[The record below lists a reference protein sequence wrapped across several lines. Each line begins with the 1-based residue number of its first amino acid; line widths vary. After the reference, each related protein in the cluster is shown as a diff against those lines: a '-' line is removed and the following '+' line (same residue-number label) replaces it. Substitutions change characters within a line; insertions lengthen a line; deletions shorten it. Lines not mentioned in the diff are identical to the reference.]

1 MALMQVALSRK
12 IREKNLALEP
22 LREARAA
29 LETRA
34 IQMKTRETELENAV
48 NEMPDEV
55 ETAVKEAVEA
65 EIAQFEADAEQLKAE
80 TEANAADIAR
90 IETEIGE
97 IEQKLSEL
105 QAEPEP
111 APEPAQNT
119 EPTNRNERM
128 MENMEIRS
136 FRALSYAEQRAIAEK
151 PEVKAFI
158 GNVRALKGGSARAIG
173 NVELSIPQILL
184 PMIRAQVEEA
194 SKLYKHVNV
203 QYVPG
208 TSRAVIAPDTVEA
221 IWTEQCANLNELAAN
236 LYGVELDGYKVGGY
250 IAVCNA
256 VLEDNDVGLVDYI
269 IYIIGRAI
277 GRALDKAILYG
288 TDVKMPLGIVPRLVQ
303 TQAPSDAAP
312 NAYPWQNLSA
322 TNVISISSANS
333 TGTNLFKELL
343 KGMGRAKNDF
353 GFSGFFCAMNRVTRA
368 AVVAESLGVNSAGAI
383 VAGMDNNMPVVG
395 GAIEELDFIP
405 DNVIIAGFGGAY
417 LLVERA
423 GTSIGQSEHAR
434 YIEDQ
439 TVFKGTAR
447 YDGAPVIPEAF
458 VAIALNGG
466 TVSGTGATFLP
477 DEANE
482 GE

>member
-1 MALMQVALSRK
+1 MALMQVVYARE
-12 IREKNLALEP
+12 IRTKYSMLEM
-22 LREARAA
+22 LRQKA
-29 LETRA
+29 ETLRQKA
-34 IQMKTRETELENAV
+34 DQMKTRETELEAAV
-48 NEMPDEV
+48 NEMPDDV
-55 ETAVKEAVEA
+55 EAAVKEAVEA
-65 EIAQFEADAEQLKAE
+65 EIAQFESDVEQLKAE

-97 IEQKLSEL
+97 IEQKLSKL

-119 EPTNRNERM
+119 EPTNRKERK

-136 FRALSYAEQRAIAEK
+136 FRALPYAEQRAIAEK
-151 PEVKAFI
+151 PEVKTFI
-158 GNVRALKGGSARAIG
+158 GNVRALKGGNARAIG

-184 PMIRAQVEEA
+184 PMIRTQVEEA

-203 QYVPG
+203 QHIPG
-208 TSRAVIAPDTVEA
+208 TSRMTIATDTVEA
-221 IWTEQCANLNELAAN
+221 IWTEQCANLNELGGN
-236 LYGVELDGYKVGGY
+236 LYGIELDGYKIGGH
-250 IAVCNA
+250 IPVCNA
-256 VLEDNDVGLVDYI
+256 IIEDNDVGLVDYI

-303 TQAPSDAAP
+303 TQAPSGMSTK
-312 NAYPWQNLSA
+312 AYPWQNLSA

-343 KGMGRAKNDF
+343 KAMGRAKNDF

-383 VAGMDNNMPVVG
+383 VAGMENNMPVIG

-434 YIEDQ
+434 FIEDQ

-466 TVSGTGATFLP
+466 TVSGNDVTFP
-477 DEANE
+477 TDEANK